1 MASAP
6 SVAINKFVWGAVEN
20 GFSQPRALPPTATPG
35 AQFPVPVA
43 CPAGQPLNNGAT
55 CSNFGVYVAPLPA
68 SYVGLRSI
76 RGNYPVMEK
85 TSLWSA
91 RIDHHWNNHNDSFL
105 RVGVSPSLVTGLPST
120 SQNQVFGQNSGSRA
134 GYNQSR
140 DLNFTFQHDTVVGGT
155 DLNQFRMQIAR
166 LGLHFGFCHIPA

>member
-1 MASAP
+1 MALDFQFPDPGRASPYQWNVPPGVLVNAMQCG
-6 SVAINKFVWGAVEN
+6 SHGFWAGAVT
-20 GFSQPRALPPTATPG
+20 GSF
-35 AQFPVPVA
+35 
-43 CPAGQPLNNGAT
+43 
-55 CSNFGVYVAPLPA
+55 
-68 SYVGLRSI
+68 VGLDDI

-91 RIDHHWNNHNDSFL
+91 RIDHIWNNRNNSFL

-140 DLNFTFQHDTVVGGT
+140 DLSFTFQHTPPSAIGPSMNSAPKSPAVGCT
-155 DLNQFRMQIAR
+155 LVSRSSRAVTR
-166 LGLHFGFCHIPA
+166 SP